1 MEDIAKK
8 LKSGNYHFYRYHTTL
23 KKNSKMGFPTHFP
36 GNLKHWPGASLFLRP
51 FGAVRTDDQTR
62 PAMKGGT
69 PRCLLDAMVW
79 LVSGGPVRPPTIES
93 KLVTRRLSG

>member
-36 GNLKHWPGASLFLRP
+36 GNLKHWRAGAGEHVETASR
-51 FGAVRTDDQTR
+51 
-62 PAMKGGT
+62 
-69 PRCLLDAMVW
+69 
-79 LVSGGPVRPPTIES
+79 
-93 KLVTRRLSG
+93 KLI